1 MKIYSKSG
9 LALTAQFE
17 GCSLVAYRDLGGIW
31 TIGHGH
37 TTNVDAGDTCTQ
49 SQAEQWLIDD
59 TKAASDAVNNLVKI
73 NLTQGEHD
81 ALTDFVFNVGIG
93 AFSRSTM
100 LKLLN
105 DNHLPE
111 AADQFHRW
119 DMVSGRH
126 VAGLLRRREAE
137 EKEFMS

>member
-1 MKIYSKSG
+1 MKYSKSG
-9 LALTAQFE
+9 LALTALFE
-17 GCSLVAYRDLGGIW
+17 GCRLTAYRDSGGVL
-31 TIGHGH
+31 TIGYGH
-37 TTNVDAGDTCTQ
+37 TSGVYAGQSCTQ
-49 SQAEQWLIDD
+49 EQAENWLISD
-59 TKAASDAVNNLVKI
+59 TQSASDAVDRLVKI

-111 AADQFHRW
+111 AADQFERW
-119 DMVSGRH
+119 DMVSGK
-126 VAGLLRRREAE
+126 VVQGLLRRRNAE
-137 EKEFMS
+137 EKEFTS